1 MLGFCTICYSTDL
14 VSESHVYYPSRDQL
28 LRNYNLHDYTL
39 DVELQDL
46 RNYDEALCDKLVKQP
61 SEYLP
66 LVRNFS
72 QYNAYICLHTGY
84 LHIWYHYFYRSKC
97 TCHNLC
103 HMFFPSSKRPQRRLQ
118 MNQPDHDL
126 RVKKKFRIYK

>member
-72 QYNAYICLHTGY
+72 QYNAYICL
-84 LHIWYHYFYRSKC
+84 
-97 TCHNLC
+97 
-103 HMFFPSSKRPQRRLQ
+103 
-118 MNQPDHDL
+118 
-126 RVKKKFRIYK
+126 